1 MAIIE
6 DGGSSTDLF
15 GGVIGA
21 AAQAVDAGVNSA
33 ALAQAQQAAQG
44 LKDAA
49 SAGKIRISEAGFNSF
64 MKALNDCEDHLGQ
77 LRENLH
83 SITQAPKLGSSPYAQ
98 QVAAHVEKGGTGLT
112 QSADAVVD
120 QFSEILNTTRDAL
133 NQARKAYQENEHGN
147 VQALK

>member
-6 DGGSSTDLF
+6 DGGSSTGLF

-21 AAQAVDAGVNSA
+21 AVQAVDAGVSSA

-64 MKALNDCEDHLGQ
+64 MQALNDCDAHLQ
-77 LRENLH
+77 DLRRNV
-83 SITQAPKLGSSPYAQ
+83 STVAQAPKLGTSDYAQ
-98 QVAAHVEKGGTGLT
+98 KVAAHVQKGGTGLT
-112 QSADAVVD
+112 QSADAVAD
-120 QFSEILNTTRDAL
+120 QLGEILNTTRDAL

-147 VQALK
+147 VQVLK